1 MTTTSFKECLPC
13 PQGKRIPG
21 TVSVIHEICCGLD
34 VHKKTVTACL
44 LWSDTD
50 GTEHSEIVE
59 FETFTDDLF
68 RLKEWL
74 IERECLVVAME
85 STGPYWT
92 PVHNILEGFFQVIL
106 VNARHMKNVP
116 GRKTDL
122 SDSRWLAGLLRHGLL
137 KAAFI
142 PPKFQRHWR
151 DLTRMRTKYQQTIG
165 DFKRRVHKLFQ
176 EANIKIDSVL
186 SDLFGLTGR
195 NLMKLLTSKDS
206 APTLCEVEQCLRGSL
221 KEKREEVYRSIQ
233 GFFEEHHRDLL
244 ALMLETIEKLE
255 AQVETLDLRINQSIK
270 AYREKIDRL
279 EEIPGISDVSGP
291 AILAEIGP
299 TLEAF
304 PNADAL
310 ASWCGLCPGNNQSG
324 GKRFSG
330 KIRVRKNRLKTIMVE
345 VAWPAIKK
353 KGSYFRAKYY
363 ALKARLGPKKAIIA
377 VAHRILKAIYHVI
390 KHDTPFK
397 DLGEA
402 YLFEKNK
409 DAKIR
414 YLSKQAALLGFQ
426 LVLAQ
431 PPLQRQQPIFS

>member
-1 MTTTSFKECLPC
+1 MPSKKQDTS
-13 PQGKRIPG
+13 I
-21 TVSVIHEICCGLD
+21 VSVVHGICCGLD
-34 VHKKTVTACL
+34 VHKKTVSACL
-44 LWSDTD
+44 VWSDAR
-50 GTEHSEIVE
+50 GTEECEVME
-59 FETFTDDLF
+59 FETFTDDLV

-74 IERECLVVAME
+74 IERECPVVAME

-92 PVHNILEGFFQVIL
+92 PVHNILEGFCQVIL
-106 VNARHMKNVP
+106 VNARHMRNVP

-142 PPKFQRHWR
+142 PPKYQRQWR
-151 DLTRMRTKYQQTIG
+151 DLTRTRTRYQQTIG

-195 NLMKLLTSKDS
+195 NLMKLLTSKGS
-206 APTLCEVEQCLRGSL
+206 TPTLREVEQCLRGSL
-221 KEKREEVYRSIQ
+221 KEKRTEVYRSIQ
-233 GFFEEHHRDLL
+233 GFFEKHHRDML

-255 AQVETLDLRINQSIK
+255 SQVKVLDQRIIQ
-270 AYREKIDRL
+270 AMRTHRGKIDGL
-279 EEIPGISDVSGP
+279 DEIPGISDVSAP
-291 AILAEIGP
+291 AVLAEIGP

-330 KIRVRKNRLKTIMVE
+330 KSRVRKNRLKTIMIE
-345 VAWPAIKK
+345 IAWPAIKK
-353 KGSYFRAKYY
+353 KGSYYRAKYY
-363 ALKARLGPKKAIIA
+363 ALKARLGPKKAIVA

-390 KHDTPFK
+390 KYDMPFK

-402 YLFEKNK
+402 YLLEKNK

-414 YLSKQAALLGFQ
+414 YLTRQAALLGFE
-426 LVLAQ
+426 LVPAHQ
-431 PPLQRQQPIFS
+431 APSQREQRIFS

>member
-1 MTTTSFKECLPC
+1 MPSRK
-13 PQGKRIPG
+13 KHAS
-21 TVSVIHEICCGLD
+21 TVSVVHGICCGLD
-34 VHKKTVTACL
+34 VHKKTVSACL
-44 LWSDTD
+44 LWSDR
-50 GTEHSEIVE
+50 GGGEQCEVKE
-59 FETFTDDLF
+59 FETFTDDLI

-74 IERECLVVAME
+74 TERECPVVAME

-106 VNARHMKNVP
+106 VNARHIRNVP

-142 PPKFQRHWR
+142 PPKFQRQWR
-151 DLTRMRTKYQQTIG
+151 DLTRMRTRYQQTIG

-195 NLMKLLTSKDS
+195 NLMRLLASNGSST
-206 APTLCEVEQCLRGSL
+206 TLDEVEQCLRGSL
-221 KEKREEVYRSIQ
+221 KEKRTEVYRSIQ

-244 ALMLETIEKLE
+244 ALMLETIERLE
-255 AQVETLDLRINQSIK
+255 SQVETLDHRIAQCMR
-270 AYREKIDRL
+270 AYAEKIDRL
-279 EEIPGISDVSGP
+279 GEIPGISDVS
-291 AILAEIGP
+291 ASAVLAEVGP

-330 KIRVRKNRLKTIMVE
+330 KSRVRKNRLKTIMIE
-345 VAWPAIKK
+345 IAWPAVKK
-353 KGSYFRAKYY
+353 RKSYYRAKYY
-363 ALKARLGPKKAIIA
+363 ALKARLGPKKAIVA
-377 VAHRILKAIYHVI
+377 VAHRILKAIYHVM
-390 KHDTPFK
+390 KYDTPFK

-402 YLFEKNK
+402 YLLEKTR
-409 DAKIR
+409 DAKIK
-414 YLSKQAALLGFQ
+414 YLTQQAALLGFE
-426 LVLAQ
+426 LVAVHQGQ
-431 PPLQRQQPIFS
+431 PEQRIFR